1 MRRARNNLLHI
12 RTDARLQA
20 DLNAGMKTFLA
31 MVLLGAL
38 SLFQAP
44 VHAQPRYYNQAELDA
59 LLAPIAL
66 YPDPL
71 LSQVLMAATYP
82 ADVSEAA
89 AWSRANPHL
98 KGEDAV
104 RAAQG
109 EPWDPGVKSL
119 LAFPDVLAR
128 MDESPQWLTDLGQAF
143 LVQEPQV
150 METVQELRRRAQASG
165 YLPNERTLVQQ
176 EGSNIA
182 IYPAQRYVYAP
193 YYDPL
198 LVYGPWWWPAY
209 QPVYWRPWHPAP
221 VFVST
226 TFFFGAMDWHRRHVA
241 VVRRP
246 AFVHV
251 NPVHVSPGKWRHVE
265 HRRVSSVPAHVV
277 VPEAKRQPIVR
288 PQPTFGVRAPGTQ
301 TQPTFGVRAPR
312 TQSGSSSTPVTIR
325 NHVQQAQVARSVAP
339 AVQVQPGFE
348 RREIRHERREARH
361 EGRDTRPAGASPNS
375 ARLSSIRGKPD
386 ADRDAGRRHQ
396 SGAGGNAPH
405 SRRSH

>member
-1 MRRARNNLLHI
+1 
-12 RTDARLQA
+12 
-20 DLNAGMKTFLA
+20 MKTFLA

-66 YPDPL
+66 YPDPV

-109 EPWDPGVKSL
+109 EPWDPSVKSL

-165 YLPNERTLVQQ
+165 YLPNEQTLVQQ
-176 EGSNIA
+176 QGSNIA
-182 IYPAQRYVYAP
+182 IHPAQQYVYVP

-265 HRRVSSVPAHVV
+265 HRRVPSAPAHVV
-277 VPEAKRQPIVR
+277 VPQAKRQPIVR
-288 PQPTFGVRAPGTQ
+288 PQPTFGVRAP
-301 TQPTFGVRAPR
+301 
-312 TQSGSSSTPVTIR
+312 
-325 NHVQQAQVARSVAP
+325 QVARPIAP
-339 AVQVQPGFE
+339 AVRVQPGFE
-348 RREIRHERREARH
+348 RREIRHERREDRH
-361 EGRDTRPAGASPNS
+361 ERGEDRRERRDMRPAGASPNS

-386 ADRDAGRRHQ
+386 AHRDAGRRHQ

>member
-1 MRRARNNLLHI
+1 
-12 RTDARLQA
+12 
-20 DLNAGMKTFLA
+20 MKTFLA

-66 YPDPL
+66 YPDPV

-109 EPWDPGVKSL
+109 EPWDPSVKSL

-165 YLPNERTLVQQ
+165 YLPNEQTLVQQ
-176 EGSNIA
+176 QGSNIA
-182 IYPAQRYVYAP
+182 IHPAQQYVYVP

-265 HRRVSSVPAHVV
+265 HRRVPSVPAHVAV
-277 VPEAKRQPIVR
+277 SAAKRQPTVR
-288 PQPTFGVRAPGTQ
+288 PQPTFGVRAPRTQ
-301 TQPTFGVRAPR
+301 TQPTFGV
-312 TQSGSSSTPVTIR
+312 
-325 NHVQQAQVARSVAP
+325 AP
-339 AVQVQPGFE
+339 AVRVQPGFE
-348 RREIRHERREARH
+348 RREHRAQPRPQVHGARPTSQERPTIHERRAMRL
-361 EGRDTRPAGASPNS
+361 AGPSQNS

-386 ADRDAGRRHQ
+386 AHRDAGRRH
-396 SGAGGNAPH
+396 SGGAGGNAPH

>member
-1 MRRARNNLLHI
+1 MRTLLAI
-12 RTDARLQA
+12 
-20 DLNAGMKTFLA
+20 
-31 MVLLGAL
+31 VLLGAL
-38 SLFQAP
+38 SFFQAP

-109 EPWDPGVKSL
+109 EPWDPSVKSL

-143 LVQEPQV
+143 LVHEPQV

-182 IYPAQRYVYAP
+182 IYPAQQYVYVP

-209 QPVYWRPWHPAP
+209 QPVYWRPWRPAP

-251 NPVHVSPGKWRHVE
+251 NPIHVSPGKWRHVE
-265 HRRVSSVPAHVV
+265 
-277 VPEAKRQPIVR
+277 AKRQPTVR
-288 PQPTFGVRAPGTQ
+288 PQPTFGVRP
-301 TQPTFGVRAPR
+301 PR
-312 TQSGSSSTPVTIR
+312 TQSSFSHPPARIH
-325 NHVQQAQVARSVAP
+325 NHVQPAPIARPIAP
-339 AVQVQPGFE
+339 AVRVQPGVE
-348 RREIRHERREARH
+348 RREHRVQPPRQANEVRPTLQERRAMRL
-361 EGRDTRPAGASPNS
+361 AGPSPNS
-375 ARLSSIRGKPD
+375 ARLSSFRGKAD
-386 ADRDAGRRHQ
+386 AHRDAGRRHQ